1 MGLTEAPV
9 LGSYHPLGPTTEE
22 RDELRFYAWR
32 ARPESRHARRD
43 RQLRV
48 LVRASFDARR
58 HRYGSPR
65 IHEDLIEQRVRV
77 SRKRVVRLMQEEDL
91 KARIRER
98 FKRTMSDHDHLGAA
112 NLLDRQLTAERP
124 NQRWVG
130 DTTEFVIG
138 NSRKLYLAAIL
149 DLFSRFVVGWALSA
163 VNDRLLIVT
172 CTHPDLRGATLR
184 AG

>member
-1 MGLTEAPV
+1 
-9 LGSYHPLGPTTEE
+9 
-22 RDELRFYAWR
+22 
-32 ARPESRHARRD
+32 
-43 RQLRV
+43 
-48 LVRASFDARR
+48 
-58 HRYGSPR
+58 
-65 IHEDLIEQRVRV
+65 
-77 SRKRVVRLMQEEDL
+77 MQEEDL